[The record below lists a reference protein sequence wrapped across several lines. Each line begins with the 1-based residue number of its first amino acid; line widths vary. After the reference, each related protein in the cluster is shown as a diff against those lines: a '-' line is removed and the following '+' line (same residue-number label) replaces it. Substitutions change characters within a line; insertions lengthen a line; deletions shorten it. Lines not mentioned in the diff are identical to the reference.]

1 MGSPN
6 TKWQQGFEPGRG
18 IKVMRFVSNLILIVL
33 RINGK
38 SRWSNEFTQAINP
51 WITVHIPG
59 FENLKVKPKLWFR
72 TGHGRLFWRAKETP
86 SLSPLTNK
94 WISLFSNSD
103 VFYDI
108 GANVGLFALMAA
120 KFVDSKVIAVEIDLM
135 NTRILYENVYMNNC
149 QDKVTILP
157 LGLDSTTHQ
166 ETLFLKSMSYGDALH
181 NLREV
186 SPHIRKPE
194 AIKFNVPVFSL
205 DDLILALKLPAPTKL
220 KIDVDGA
227 EIEILRGALRSL
239 DSVSAIIVEYKL
251 DSKERDDIHQLLKD
265 CGFDF
270 DFDSDEE
277 HPGGCVDGFFS
288 KENSNCQIL
297 AS

>member
-1 MGSPN
+1 MGLPN
-6 TKWQQGFEPGRG
+6 TEWQQGFEPGLG
-18 IKVMRFVSNLILIVL
+18 IKVMRFVSKLILAML

-38 SRWSNEFTQAINP
+38 SRWSNEFTQATNP

-59 FENLKVKPKLWFR
+59 FENLTKKPKLWFR

-108 GANVGLFALMAA
+108 GANIGLFTLMAA
-120 KFVDSKVIAVEIDLM
+120 KFVNAKVIAVEIDLM
-135 NTRILYENVYMNNC
+135 NARILYENIYMNNC
-149 QDKVTILP
+149 QGNVTILP

-194 AIKFNVPVFSL
+194 EIKFNVAVFSL
-205 DDLILALKLPAPTKL
+205 DDLILALRLPAPTKL

-227 EIEILRGALRSL
+227 ELEILRGALRSL
-239 DSVSAIIVEYKL
+239 KSVSAIIVEYKL
-251 DSKERDDIHQLLKD
+251 GSKEREDIHQFLKN
-265 CGFDF
+265 CSFDF

-277 HPGGCVDGFFS
+277 HSGGCVDGFFS
-288 KENSNCQIL
+288 RENSNSQML
-297 AS
+297 TS